1 MKHCPIRHSPTAPV
15 QRHHERHARALLC
28 PPLPRRKP
36 EWCEK
41 SGRAK
46 VCRVPVSPVTRAH
59 ARNEPGCSP
68 KKD

>member
-1 MKHCPIRHSPTAPV
+1 MPTTPEEEARVVREIRP
-15 QRHHERHARALLC
+15 
-28 PPLPRRKP
+28 
-36 EWCEK
+36 
-41 SGRAK
+41 GDK